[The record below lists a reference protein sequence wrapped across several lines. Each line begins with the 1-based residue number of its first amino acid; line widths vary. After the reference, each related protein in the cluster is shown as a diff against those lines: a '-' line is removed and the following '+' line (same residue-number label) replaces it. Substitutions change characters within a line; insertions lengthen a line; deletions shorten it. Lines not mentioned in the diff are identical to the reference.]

1 MVGVVNQTFKRNLT
15 HYQLS
20 CIMYVLFALSGRSA
34 VQAQPPAD
42 DHLSIKGTPRV
53 IHYTRK
59 DFNSDPQIW
68 AMCQDNDG
76 ILYFGS
82 NSGALIY
89 DGETWQNVKLP
100 NQSSVRSLAV
110 SKDGVVYAGGFNEF
124 GTIKKDTFGKYHY
137 ESWVHLL
144 RVEDRNI
151 ENIWAINEI
160 QGHMIFR
167 SYRLLIA
174 IANNKAITFPASS
187 AYRYS
192 GVLHNE
198 LFVKDGDQVK
208 RADLQ
213 SLEFTPVLGPEQLD
227 GEAFLSLLPGYNDHE
242 ILVITKEGA
251 LFKVDLTSGR
261 TSFLQR
267 LIEINSSNRITS
279 AIKSSTGN
287 YYFGTLKSKV
297 IALNSLGMQTATNE
311 VFDKLQDNT
320 VHSLF
325 ESHEGNIWVLLNNG
339 IDCIDISS
347 PVTRLFDNASILDA
361 LIGQGKLYLA
371 TSQGVIVS
379 PLDARNSRVYKT
391 NFKSVPGLEVPAWSL
406 QQFEGHILCGNNDG
420 LVVFPESGGY
430 RKIPVG
436 KGVWKTIA
444 VQGKPGY
451 YLVCTY
457 EGLYLMQYNKAEGFK
472 ILHKLEG
479 FDESSRDI
487 LQGDEPGVFWVCH
500 GYKGVFRIKI
510 DNAFKRVIGL
520 EHFKDKNGLPSPFN
534 INVFRWNGETVF
546 TTNQGIFTYN
556 ATADRFEPHAFLNRA
571 LGTQMNIRK
580 LLEVRDK
587 TWFVQD
593 DEVGYFTT
601 KSENPVLTKGLF
613 LQLKGTLNESMEC
626 ILPVNNNNVLIGTRE
641 GLFSFDLAY
650 NPSGNETKTVITGVS
665 YKRESDEIP
674 LALKT
679 SEHSPQ
685 HLAYQTTSVRF
696 GFSAPGFD
704 DKMNIQYSYLL
715 EGISEN
721 WSAWQ
726 DVPFQEYTGLRPGRY
741 VFRVKARSL
750 LGEKADEAAYHF
762 QLMPIW
768 YKTDLAYLG
777 YALGSL
783 LLIIFAARQIQR
795 RIEHVKRKTI
805 AEEEEKRKVLQLEI
819 ERIKLER
826 EKEEIIKDKEILE
839 EDVIFKSKELANYTM
854 LLVKKRELL
863 SELSDDLKNL
873 KEAVSNDRARQTVR
887 ELQRKINQNLQ
898 SEEHLKVFEANFERV
913 HSEFFS
919 QLRSSFPDLTQKE
932 LQLCAFVKMNL
943 TNKEIASILN
953 LSVRGIETARYR
965 LRKRLGISH
974 EEDMADF
981 LEKLYAANGEVPEL
995 IKNEKEPPGPAF

>member
-1 MVGVVNQTFKRNLT
+1 MVAIVNQAFKKNLAI
-15 HYQLS
+15 YLLS
-20 CIMYVLFALSGRSA
+20 FITYTVLTLPGGPPAR
-34 VQAQPPAD
+34 AQSPAD
-42 DHLSIKGTPRV
+42 DHLPIKGTPRV

-59 DFNSDPQIW
+59 DFNSDPQTW
-68 AMCQDNDG
+68 TMCQDNDG
-76 ILYFGS
+76 ILYFGN

-124 GTIKKDTFGKYHY
+124 GTIKKDVFGKYHY
-137 ESWVHLL
+137 ESWMHLL
-144 RVEDRNI
+144 RAEDRNI
-151 ENIWAINEI
+151 ENIWAIHEV
-160 QGHMIFR
+160 QGHMVFR

-174 IANNKAITFPASS
+174 IANNKAITFPALST
-187 AYRYS
+187 YLYS
-192 GVLHNE
+192 GVLHDE
-198 LFVKDGDQVK
+198 LFVKDGDHVK

-213 SLEFTPVLGPEQLD
+213 SLEFTPVLGPEHLD
-227 GEAFLSLLPGYNDHE
+227 GEAFQSLLPGYKDHE
-242 ILVITKEGA
+242 VLVITKQGA
-251 LFKVDLTSGR
+251 LFEVDLDKGT

-267 LIEINSSNRITS
+267 LLEVNSSNRITS
-279 AIKSSTGN
+279 AIKSATGN

-297 IALNSLGMQTATNE
+297 IALSGPGVKPATSE
-311 VFDKLQDNT
+311 VFDKLDNT

-347 PVTRLFDNASILDA
+347 PVTRLFDNASVLDA
-361 LIGQGKLYLA
+361 RVGQGKLYLA

-379 PLDARNSRVYKT
+379 PLDAGNGRFLKT

-406 QQFEGHILCGNNDG
+406 QQFEGHILCGYNDG
-420 LVVFPESGGY
+420 LVVFPESGDY
-430 RKIPVG
+430 RKIPGV

-444 VQGKPGY
+444 IQGKPGY

-457 EGLYLMQYNKAEGFK
+457 EGLYFMQYDKAGGFK

-479 FDESSRDI
+479 FNESSRDI

-510 DNAFKRVIGL
+510 DNAFKRVVGL
-520 EHFKDKNGLPSPFN
+520 EHFRDKNGLPSPFN

-556 ATADRFEPHAFLNRA
+556 ASADRFEPHAFLNRT
-571 LGTQMNIRK
+571 LGTRMNIRK
-580 LLEVRDK
+580 LLEFRDK

-601 KSENPVLTKGLF
+601 RSEQPVLTKGLF
-613 LQLKGTLNESMEC
+613 LQLKGMLNESMEC
-626 ILPVNNNNVLIGTRE
+626 LLPVNDSNVLIGTRE
-641 GLFSFDLAY
+641 GLFSFDVAY
-650 NPSGNETKTVITGVS
+650 NPSGNETQTVITGVS
-665 YKRESDEIP
+665 YKRASDEIP
-674 LALKT
+674 LALQT
-679 SEHSPQ
+679 SERSPQ
-685 HLAYQTTSVRF
+685 RLAYETTSVRF
-696 GFSAPGFD
+696 SFSAPGFD

-715 EGISEN
+715 EGISED

-762 QLMPIW
+762 QLTPIW
-768 YKTDLAYLG
+768 YKTDLAYMG
-777 YALGSL
+777 YGLASL
-783 LLIIFAARQIQR
+783 LLIIFAARQVRQ
-795 RIEHVKRKTI
+795 RIEHVKQKTI

-819 ERIKLER
+819 EHIKLER

-863 SELSDDLKNL
+863 NEMFEDLKNL
-873 KEAVSNDRARQTVR
+873 KDAVSNDRARQAVR

-981 LEKLYAANGEVPEL
+981 LEKLYNSQEL
-995 IKNEKEPPGPAF
+995 MGSQD

>member
-1 MVGVVNQTFKRNLT
+1 MVVIVNQAFKRNRAGYL
-15 HYQLS
+15 LS
-20 CIMYVLFALSGRSA
+20 SIMYVLFALSGSTA
-34 VQAQPPAD
+34 AHAQAPAE

-68 AMCQDNDG
+68 TMCQDKDG

-124 GTIKKDTFGKYHY
+124 GTIKKDAFGKYHY
-137 ESWVHLL
+137 ESWMHLL

-151 ENIWAINEI
+151 ENIWAIHEV
-160 QGHMIFR
+160 QGHMVFR
-167 SYRLLIA
+167 SFRVLIA
-174 IANNKAITFPASS
+174 IANNKSITFPASLT
-187 AYRYS
+187 YRFS

-198 LFVKDGDQVK
+198 LYVKDGEHVK
-208 RADLQ
+208 HVDLQ
-213 SLEFTPVLGPEQLD
+213 TLEFTPVLDPEHLK
-227 GEAFLSLLPGYNDHE
+227 GEAFFSLLPGYKDNE

-251 LFKVDLTSGR
+251 LFEVDLVKGGA
-261 TSFLQR
+261 SFLQR
-267 LIEINSSNRITS
+267 LIEVNSSNRITS
-279 AIKSSTGN
+279 AIKASTGN

-297 IALNSLGMQTATNE
+297 IALNSLGVQAAAHEE
-311 VFDKLQDNT
+311 VFDMLQDNT
-320 VHSLF
+320 VHNLF
-325 ESHEGNIWVLLNNG
+325 ESHEGNIWALLNNG

-347 PVTRLFDNASILDA
+347 PVTKLFDNASILDA
-361 LIGQGKLYLA
+361 LIGQNKLYLA

-379 PLDARNSRVYKT
+379 PLDARNGKVYKT

-430 RKIPVG
+430 RKIPGV

-444 VQGKPGY
+444 IQGKPGH

-457 EGLYLMQYNKAEGFK
+457 EGLYLMQYNKAGGFQ
-472 ILHKLEG
+472 ILNKLEG

-510 DNAFKRVIGL
+510 DNAFKRVLGL
-520 EHFKDKNGLPSPFN
+520 EHFRDQNGLPSPFN

-546 TTNQGIFTYN
+546 TTNHGIFTYN
-556 ATADRFEPHAFLNRA
+556 AAADRFEPHAFLNRT
-571 LGTQMNIRK
+571 LGVQMNIRK

-601 KSENPVLTKGLF
+601 KSENPALTKGLF
-613 LQLKGTLNESMEC
+613 LQLKGTLNESMES
-626 ILPVNNNNVLIGTRE
+626 ILPVNDNNVLIGTRE

-650 NPSGNETKTVITGVS
+650 NPSGNETQTLITGVS
-665 YKRESDEIP
+665 CKRSSDEIP
-674 LALKT
+674 LALHT
-679 SEHSPQ
+679 TERSPQ

-704 DKMNIQYSYLL
+704 DRMNIQYSYLL
-715 EGISEN
+715 EGISED

-750 LGEKADEAAYHF
+750 LGEKAGEAAYHF
-762 QLMPIW
+762 QLIPIW
-768 YKTDLAYLG
+768 YKSDVAYLG
-777 YALGSL
+777 YAMGSV
-783 LLIIFAARQIQR
+783 LLIIFAARQIHQ
-795 RIEHVKRKTI
+795 RIEHVKQKTI
-805 AEEEEKRKVLQLEI
+805 AEEEKKRKVLQLEI

-854 LLVKKRELL
+854 LLVKKHELL
-863 SELSDDLKNL
+863 SEMSEDLKNL
-873 KEAVSNDRARQTVR
+873 KDAVSNDRARQAVR

-974 EEDMADF
+974 EQDMTDF
-981 LEKLYAANGEVPEL
+981 LEKLYDARSEAPEL
-995 IKNEKEPPGPAF
+995 MD